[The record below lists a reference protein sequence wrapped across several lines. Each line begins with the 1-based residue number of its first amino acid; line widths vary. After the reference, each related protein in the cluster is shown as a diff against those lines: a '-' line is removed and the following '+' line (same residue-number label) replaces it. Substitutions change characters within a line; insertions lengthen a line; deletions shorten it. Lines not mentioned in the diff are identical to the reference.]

1 MCSTRP
7 VPIIIGV
14 AICASML
21 HGQPPAKATV
31 PTTVPTGAVSRT
43 EIAPK
48 ARPPQFTLLD
58 PMAMGAQLP
67 GIQVMTSLSG
77 VNVAGGVNSRYI
89 YLDYTRWYGTCNPG
103 VLLGGRVSVSF
114 GSSQVSAPLHDSYF
128 VGLDVENLVAN
139 GDLVI
144 TRGDHDPGGVE
155 LKRCKV
161 TLGAQRCV
169 AEVGM
174 PGSTNIVIRYWGP
187 ETPGPINVPI
197 LKHIIFGTP

>member
-7 VPIIIGV
+7 LTIILGV
-14 AICASML
+14 VLCASML
-21 HGQPPAKATV
+21 HSQPLPKATV
-31 PTTVPTGAVSRT
+31 ATGAGART

-48 ARPPQFTLLD
+48 ARPPQLTLLD

-67 GIQVMTSLSG
+67 GIQVMTSLRG
-77 VNVAGGVNSRYI
+77 VNVSGGVNSRYM
-89 YLDYTRWYGTCNPG
+89 YLDFTRWYGTCNPG
-103 VLLGGRVSVSF
+103 QLLGGSVSVGF
-114 GSSQVSAPLHDSYF
+114 ASSQTSAPLHDSYF
-128 VGLDVENLVAN
+128 AGLDVENTVAT

-155 LKRCKV
+155 LKRCPV

-169 AEVGM
+169 AEVSM

-187 ETPGPINVPI
+187 SGPGQVNVPI